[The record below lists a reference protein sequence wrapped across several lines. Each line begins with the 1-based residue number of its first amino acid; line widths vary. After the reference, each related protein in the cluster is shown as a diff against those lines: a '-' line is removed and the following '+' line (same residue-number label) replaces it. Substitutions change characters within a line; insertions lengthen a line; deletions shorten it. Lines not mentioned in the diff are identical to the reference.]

1 MKKGT
6 QTCTK
11 GSNTNRTRN
20 VVDQKWQPF
29 MNSTWFSVQVEE
41 KGVFSLTSLKT
52 FYQSIC
58 HRLKG
63 TSTFRDSQNS
73 HQDLAPL
80 ISDICHPLGTA
91 LLHSC

>member
-1 MKKGT
+1 
-6 QTCTK
+6 
-11 GSNTNRTRN
+11 
-20 VVDQKWQPF
+20 

-91 LLHSC
+91 LLHSCQLPHPLFDGVYFQYCAKYSHG

>member
-1 MKKGT
+1 MKNEPKPAPKAPT
-6 QTCTK
+6 
-11 GSNTNRTRN
+11 RTELECGKPE
-20 VVDQKWQPF
+20 VAAFHEQY
-29 MNSTWFSVQVEE
+29 MGSVQVEE
-41 KGVFSLTSLKT
+41 KGVFSSSSLKT

-63 TSTFRDSQNS
+63 TSTFRDSKNG

-80 ISDICHPLGTA
+80 ISDICHPLGTS